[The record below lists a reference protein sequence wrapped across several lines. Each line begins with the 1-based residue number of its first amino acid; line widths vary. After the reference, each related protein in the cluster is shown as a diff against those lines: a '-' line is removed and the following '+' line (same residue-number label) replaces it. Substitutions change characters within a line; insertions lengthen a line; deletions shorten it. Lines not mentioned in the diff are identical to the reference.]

1 MADRMAERA
10 KFDIDRIL
18 QQLNAVAPDID
29 RIARACEIALRVNL
43 EAEGDYISPRTVKAV
58 SEMRSA
64 VAALY
69 TAGQSLM
76 VERDRFFGRQQRP
89 K

>member
-29 RIARACEIALRVNL
+29 RIARACEMGNA
-43 EAEGDYISPRTVKAV
+43 
-58 SEMRSA
+58 
-64 VAALY
+64 
-69 TAGQSLM
+69 SL
-76 VERDRFFGRQQRP
+76 P
-89 K
+89 